1 MVPVKFGR
9 TSALAEEHVGVG
21 EGGGRVRYIPRVG
34 KSATLY
40 LFPCVRGSA
49 PLTFGSMCQWFGGSV
64 DFFFVL
70 LHFCYSLTHFFSF
83 FTVRKVGGCGC
94 ITVWLVYWNQKCT
107 FEINRGT

>member
-70 LHFCYSLTHFFSF
+70 LHFCYSLTHFFPF
-83 FTVRKVGGCGC
+83 FLQLGR
-94 ITVWLVYWNQKCT
+94 LVAVAVSLSGLFIGIRNVHSK
-107 FEINRGT
+107 